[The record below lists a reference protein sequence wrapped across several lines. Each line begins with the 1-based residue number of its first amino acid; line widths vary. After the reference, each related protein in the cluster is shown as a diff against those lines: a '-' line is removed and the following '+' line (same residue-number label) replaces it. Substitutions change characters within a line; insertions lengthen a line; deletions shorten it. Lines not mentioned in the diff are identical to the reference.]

1 MRSSINPLLR
11 RRRQRL
17 PRLLRRR
24 SNRLVQRPVPPRRSR
39 LRPSLPLL
47 GSQLMVS
54 HVSGRN
60 GWVVWLTFAIG
71 LLLSVSPLPQFMEI
85 FRPLWLALLLT
96 FWVLALPHKYGMT
109 TAWVLGLMEDVLYGT
124 LLGQNALILSLIT
137 FLVMSLQQRLRMFP
151 MWQQCLVLLVIFG
164 LAQLAQL
171 WLSALTGN
179 RQPTLALVLPALV
192 SALLWPWVS
201 YGLRGLR
208 KRLKIN

>member
-1 MRSSINPLLR
+1 
-11 RRRQRL
+11 
-17 PRLLRRR
+17 
-24 SNRLVQRPVPPRRSR
+24 
-39 LRPSLPLL
+39 
-47 GSQLMVS
+47 MVS
-54 HVSGRN
+54 HAPGRN
-60 GWVVWLTFAIG
+60 GWVVWFTFVIG

-85 FRPLWLALLLT
+85 FRPLWLALLVT
-96 FWVLALPHKYGMT
+96 FWALYLPHKVGMT
-109 TAWVLGLMEDVLYGT
+109 TAWLLGLMEDVLYGT
-124 LLGQNALILSLIT
+124 LLGQNALTLCLIT

-151 MWQQCLVLLVIFG
+151 MWQQCLILLVIFG

-201 YGLRGLR
+201 YGLRGLS